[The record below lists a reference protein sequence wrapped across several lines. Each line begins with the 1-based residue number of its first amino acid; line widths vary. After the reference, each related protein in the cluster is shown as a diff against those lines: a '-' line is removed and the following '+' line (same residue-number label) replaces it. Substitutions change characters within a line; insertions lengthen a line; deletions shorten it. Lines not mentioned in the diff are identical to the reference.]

1 MCQALI
7 RGIRVDTNAL
17 AAAAVVQTGDT
28 GEQQNGGAGSVAGLP
43 GRPPTLSAFALS
55 GRVSIGRGVIEN

>member
-1 MCQALI
+1 
-7 RGIRVDTNAL
+7 VDTNAL